1 MPGEKVISECKPFYA
16 TSKRIIRYDE
26 GAQSQPV
33 AEIGYHQLAAVELMR
48 KPSHPMMALGTL
60 CILAAIFLAASSI
73 IIVTAIPAL
82 IVGVV
87 LLAIGARGNL
97 GYYQLRIRETHTPA
111 HQAVGAD
118 QGSGSTINTLIESLG
133 LRTPPEEARWR
144 VDYARAGSF
153 LATIRVITGELP
165 GL

>member
-97 GYYQLRIRETHTPA
+97 GYYQLRIRETHRAT
-111 HQAVGAD
+111 HQALGAS
-118 QGSGSTINTLIESLG
+118 QGSAINTLIESLG